1 MRTAYFPKQAGPDG
15 LQVLISCWVK
25 RKVMKYFDIEVK
37 IGSSLPLN
45 LGTSGFTCLQKHG
58 RRQRE
63 WWMFLVSTRVVSIIV
78 TATSV
83 QFNIRNTIN
92 YGLFYLRVWRKVK
105 SEQYEISVWILA
117 IVYYCYV
124 NFFKNNYYD
133 GIRLLVR
140 IKYWIL
146 FTIPL

>member
-15 LQVLISCWVK
+15 LQVLISCWVEW
-25 RKVMKYFDIEVK
+25 KVMKYFDIEVK

-58 RRQRE
+58 RRQNE
-63 WWMFLVSTRVVSIIV
+63 WWMFLVSTRVVSIV

-83 QFNIRNTIN
+83 QLNIRNTIN

-105 SEQYEISVWILA
+105 SEQYEISVRILT
-117 IVYYCYV
+117 IVYNYYV
-124 NFFKNNYYD
+124 NFFFNNYYD
-133 GIRLLVR
+133 GIRLLVL

-146 FTIPL
+146 LCYPS